1 MSPPGKRVSNTLLG
15 KSGGELPIV
24 PEGVKWLGQR
34 RHDTQLWMSGDYSL
48 NLKSRTVISEIR

>member
-1 MSPPGKRVSNTLLG
+1 MSPPGKRLSNTLLG
-15 KSGGELPIV
+15 KSRGELPIV

-34 RHDTQLWMSGDYSL
+34 RHNTVVDVPGDYSL